1 MRDNITKV
9 VERQERLDSLQD
21 KTGRCFTILS
31 TRALPPLFGPLVRD
45 GETIDA
51 YVSHR
56 QSCRFRSR
64 LQTQCESGPEGM
76 FELPLCYNIL
86 ELIKFKEHVV
96 SFECESVYQTHN

>member
-21 KTGRCFTILS
+21 KTGRCFSYNFTHTSVAAPIWP
-31 TRALPPLFGPLVRD
+31 TVRD
-45 GETIDA
+45 VDA
-51 YVSHR
+51 YASHR

-76 FELPLCYNIL
+76 FDLILCHIIL
-86 ELIKFKEHVV
+86 ELNKFIEHVV
-96 SFECESVYQTHN
+96 SFECESCVSDA